1 MQGVVEIHLGL
12 QRSAAGVE
20 TLVVL
25 KRLTREMAQE
35 QRLADELLE
44 EARIAGQLAH
54 VNIAQVFDVGEDEGS
69 YFFAMEHVHGKSLRS
84 VLRALDDRGG
94 VLPVEHALH
103 IAIQLCMALSHA
115 HEHKDIRDKRLDIV
129 HGALS
134 PDNVFVTFAGDV
146 KVTEFGL
153 LASKKWAADPAL
165 VAYPAPEQSRGE
177 PPDPRTDLYAL
188 GMLLLELTTGK
199 APVYRPPEF
208 APGYP
213 PKLAAIL
220 LQAAARRRTHRHQ
233 SATEL
238 LAQLDMFA
246 KKSGMRM
253 SPAAFAKFLRTLFP
267 DAEAQIVRE
276 RREAKIF
283 TREEAETIPDMRQPA
298 LTLDEPTIELPP
310 VSAKLESE
318 LELAGLRP
326 LTTAPP
332 AVRTWRP
339 QADSSSGR
347 WAVVGT
353 AFVVGV
359 ILGLFAGS
367 LGHDQ
372 AQPSSSVASSAILP
386 PSTLA
391 AAPVVSMTTPPLDDT
406 GRGALEVQSD
416 PAGANVFV
424 EGELMGEPTPT
435 TLRRL
440 PLGRLLHV
448 RVSRAGFDAYSAEVT
463 LTPQRPR
470 ERVAAHLAPATF
482 TLHLGI
488 DAPDTALWVDGKFSS
503 SRTIPGLAVDQDHK
517 IAISAPGRI
526 GKIVMFRSEQG
537 GEKRLDLKLD
547 PVRNSR

>member
-1 MQGVVEIHLGL
+1 MQGAVEIHLGL

-20 TLVVL
+20 TLVVI
-25 KRLTREMAQE
+25 KRLSRALAQE

-84 VLRALDDRGG
+84 VLRALDDRGA

-115 HEHKDIRDKRLDIV
+115 HEHQDIRDKRLDIV

-153 LASKKWAADPAL
+153 LASRKWAADPAL

-199 APVYRPPEF
+199 APLYKPPEF
-208 APGYP
+208 VPGYP

-238 LAQLDMFA
+238 LAQLDTFT
-246 KKSGMRM
+246 KKSATRT
-253 SPAAFAKFLRTLFP
+253 SPAAFARFLRSLFP

-276 RREAKIF
+276 RREAKLMNAP
-283 TREEAETIPDMRQPA
+283 REEAETLPDMRQPA
-298 LTLDEPTIELPP
+298 MSLDEPTLELLPP

-318 LELAGLRP
+318 LESAGLRP

-339 QADSSSGR
+339 QAESSR
-347 WAVVGT
+347 WVVIGT

-359 ILGLFAGS
+359 VLGLFAGS
-367 LGHDQ
+367 LGRD
-372 AQPSSSVASSAILP
+372 AQTSP
-386 PSTLA
+386 TLA
-391 AAPVVSMTTPPLDDT
+391 APPVAPSSLFASPLAPASSPLDAAGT
-406 GRGALEVQSD
+406 GALEVQSE
-416 PAGANVFV
+416 PPGSNVFV
-424 EGELMGEPTPT
+424 EGELMAEVTPT
-435 TLRRL
+435 TLRKL
-440 PLGRLLHV
+440 PFGRAL
-448 RVSRAGFDAYSAEVT
+448 RVKVARPGFEAYSADVT
-463 LTPQRPR
+463 LTPQHPR
-470 ERVAAHLAPATF
+470 DRVSARLVPATF
-482 TLHLGI
+482 TLHLGV
-488 DAPDTALWVDGKFSS
+488 DAPDTALWVDGKFTS
-503 SRTIPGLAVDQDHK
+503 SRTIAGLAVDQDHK
-517 IAISAPGRI
+517 IAVSAPGRI

-537 GEKRLDLKLD
+537 GEKRLELKLD

>member
-1 MQGVVEIHLGL
+1 MQGAVEIQLGL

-20 TLVVL
+20 TLVVI
-25 KRLTREMAQE
+25 KRLSRELAQE

-54 VNIAQVFDVGEDEGS
+54 VNIAQVFDVGEDDGG
-69 YFFAMEHVHGKSLRS
+69 YYFAMEHVHGKSLRS
-84 VLRALDDRGG
+84 VLRALEDRST

-188 GMLLLELTTGK
+188 GVLLLELTTGK
-199 APVYRPPEF
+199 APLNKPPEF

-220 LQAAARRRTHRHQ
+220 LQSAARRRTHRHQ

-246 KKSGMRM
+246 KKSGTRT
-253 SPAAFAKFLRTLFP
+253 SPASFARYLRNLFP

-276 RREAKIF
+276 RREAKLINAG
-283 TREEAETIPDMRQPA
+283 REEAQTIPDMREPA
-298 LTLDEPTIELPP
+298 LSLDEPTRELLQP

-318 LELAGLRP
+318 LESAGLRP

-339 QADSSSGR
+339 QGDSNR
-347 WAVVGT
+347 WAVIGT
-353 AFVVGV
+353 AFVVGG

-367 LGHDQ
+367 LHRDTSQ
-372 AQPSSSVASSAILP
+372 ASDVASSAIEP
-386 PSTLA
+386 PTV
-391 AAPVVSMTTPPLDDT
+391 AAPVASASAPLEV
-406 GRGALEVQSD
+406 GQGALDVQSE
-416 PAGANVFV
+416 PPGANVFL
-424 EGELMGEPTPT
+424 EGELMSEQTPT

-440 PLGRLLHV
+440 PFGRSIHV
-448 RVSRAGFDAYSAEVT
+448 KVSRGGFEPYNAEVT
-463 LTPQRPR
+463 LTSQRPR
-470 ERVAAHLAPATF
+470 DRVAARLVPATF
-482 TLHLGI
+482 TLHLGL
-488 DAPDTALWVDGKFSS
+488 DAPDTALWIDGKFTS
-503 SRTIPGLAVDQDHK
+503 SRTITGLAVDQDHRL
-517 IAISAPGRI
+517 AVSAPGRI
-526 GKIVMFRSEQG
+526 GKIVMFRSDQG

>member
-1 MQGVVEIHLGL
+1 
-12 QRSAAGVE
+12 VE
-20 TLVVL
+20 TLVVI
-25 KRLTREMAQE
+25 KRLARALAQE
-35 QRLADELLE
+35 QRLSEELLE

-54 VNIAQVFDVGEDEGS
+54 VNIAQVFDVGEDDGG

-84 VLRALDDRGG
+84 VLRALEDRGT

-115 HEHKDIRDKRLDIV
+115 HEHKDIRDKQLDIV

-188 GMLLLELTTGK
+188 GILLLELTTGK
-199 APVYRPPEF
+199 APLNKPPEF

-220 LQAAARRRTHRHQ
+220 LQSAARRRTHRHQ

-246 KKSGMRM
+246 KKSGTRT
-253 SPAAFAKFLRTLFP
+253 SPAAFARFLRNLFP

-276 RREAKIF
+276 RREAKLINAG
-283 TREEAETIPDMRQPA
+283 RDEAQTIPDMREPA
-298 LTLDEPTIELPP
+298 LSFDEPTRELLPP

-318 LELAGLRP
+318 LESAGLRP

-339 QADSSSGR
+339 QGDSNR
-347 WAVVGT
+347 WAVIGT
-353 AFVVGV
+353 AFVVGG

-367 LGHDQ
+367 LRRDA
-372 AQPSSSVASSAILP
+372 AQVSSELASPSVASPVIAA
-386 PSTLA
+386 PST
-391 AAPVVSMTTPPLDDT
+391 STPPPLEA
-406 GRGALEVQSD
+406 GHGALDVQSE
-416 PAGANVFV
+416 PPGANVFV
-424 EGELMGEPTPT
+424 EGELMAEVTPT

-440 PLGRLLHV
+440 PFGRSIHV
-448 RVSRAGFDAYSAEVT
+448 RISRSGFEPYNADVT
-463 LTPQRPR
+463 LTSQRPR
-470 ERVAAHLAPATF
+470 DRVAARLVPATF

-488 DAPDTALWVDGKFSS
+488 DAPDTALWIDGKFTSA
-503 SRTIPGLAVDQDHK
+503 RTITGLAVDQDHRL
-517 IAISAPGRI
+517 AVSAPGRI

>member
-25 KRLTREMAQE
+25 KRLTRELAQE

-44 EARIAGQLAH
+44 EARVAGQLAH
-54 VNIAQVFDVGEDEGS
+54 VNIAQVFDVGEDEGG
-69 YFFAMEHVHGKSLRS
+69 YYFAMEHVHGKSLRS
-84 VLRALDDRGG
+84 VLRALDDQGG

-103 IAIQLCMALSHA
+103 IAMQLCMALSHA

-153 LASKKWAADPAL
+153 LPSKKWAADPAL
-165 VAYPAPEQSRGE
+165 VTYPAPEQSRGE
-177 PPDPRTDLYAL
+177 PPEPRTDLYAL

-199 APVYRPPEF
+199 APLYRPPEF

-238 LAQLDMFA
+238 LAQLDTFA
-246 KKSGMRM
+246 KRSATRT
-253 SPAAFAKFLRTLFP
+253 SPAAFARFLGGLFP
-267 DAEAQIVRE
+267 DAEAQLVRE
-276 RREAKIF
+276 RREAKLVNAP
-283 TREEAETIPDMRQPA
+283 REEAETIPDMRQPE
-298 LTLDEPTIELPP
+298 LTLDEPTHELLPP

-326 LTTAPP
+326 LTTAAPS
-332 AVRTWRP
+332 AHTLRP
-339 QADSSSGR
+339 EPGPGR
-347 WAVVGT
+347 WAIIGT

-367 LGHDQ
+367 LGHDP
-372 AQPSSSVASSAILP
+372 AQPGSSIASSAIV
-386 PSTLA
+386 SSSIV
-391 AAPVVSMTTPPLDDT
+391 AAPVASTSASPDDAAH
-406 GRGALEVQSD
+406 GSLEIQSD
-416 PAGANVFV
+416 PAGANVFI

-440 PLGRLLHV
+440 PLGRLLRV
-448 RVSRAGFDAYSAEVT
+448 RVSRAGFEPYGAELT
-463 LTPQRPR
+463 LTTQRPR
-470 ERVAAHLAPATF
+470 DRVAARLVPATF

-488 DAPDTALWVDGKFSS
+488 DAPDPTLWVDGKFTS
-503 SRTIPGLAVDQDHK
+503 SRAVPGLAVDQDHK
-517 IAISAPGRI
+517 IAVSAPGRI

-547 PVRNSR
+547 PVRNTH